1 MSCMFESLQGY
12 GVELD
17 LNWKDLQDNG
27 QVIKFAHGNW
37 SLEKVW
43 AKMGA
48 NLKSIVIP
56 YC

>member
-27 QVIKFAHGNW
+27 QVIKFAHGN
-37 SLEKVW
+37 
-43 AKMGA
+43 
-48 NLKSIVIP
+48 
-56 YC
+56 